1 MKAFLKNLIL
11 LTCSLAII
19 FSLASLNAVY
29 ADEDDEESN
38 DSSSYEED
46 ENSNEAEDDAE
57 EETEDDSKKSTQNS
71 TSNNTV
77 VSSSKD
83 SPFDITYSGSAASV
97 TSMDNYESANLHLN
111 NILTIILIAVGIV
124 IILLAIAILIK
135 MSA

>member
-11 LTCSLAII
+11 LACSLAII
-19 FSLASLNAVY
+19 FSLTSLNPVY
-29 ADEDDEESN
+29 ADEDNEESN

-46 ENSNEAEDDAE
+46 ENSSESEEDSE
-57 EETEDDSKKSTQNS
+57 EETEDDSENSTKNS

-83 SPFDITYSGSAASV
+83 SPFEITHSGSAASV